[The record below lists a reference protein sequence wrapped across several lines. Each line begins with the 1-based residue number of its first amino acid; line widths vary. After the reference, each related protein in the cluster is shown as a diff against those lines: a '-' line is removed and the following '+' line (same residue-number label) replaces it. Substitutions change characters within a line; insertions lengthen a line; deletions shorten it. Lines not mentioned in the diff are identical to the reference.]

1 MGFSDEIVRRA
12 TGHRTLEAYQQY
24 IKLDP
29 EAVMM
34 LIEPRRGKTAEKPLR
49 SPENKEKSE

>member
-34 LIEPRRGKTAEKPLR
+34 LIEKHDNSATKSTPAL
-49 SPENKEKSE
+49 ENQG

>member
-12 TGHRTLEAYQQY
+12 TGHRNLEAYQQY

-34 LIEPRRGKTAEKPLR
+34 LVEKNVQKGDKIDVSAR
-49 SPENKEKSE
+49 K